1 MTDLSPEVRERVRAA
16 VRNSPAAMTM
26 QLARQLG
33 VPEVQVIRAL
43 PEGRAVELDTKRWEE
58 IISAFER
65 LGDIHVI
72 VSNGSV
78 TSEVV
83 GRFGGFS
90 CWGEFFNVQSGS
102 LDMHIRHA
110 RLAAAFAI
118 EKPSHMDGVST
129 LSFQFYD
136 LDGAA
141 AFKAFVTFGGAAPDP
156 ERAALFA
163 AIRDQ
168 FRKG

>member
-1 MTDLSPEVRERVRAA
+1 MADLSPELSERVRAA

-33 VPEVQVIRAL
+33 VPEVEVIRAL
-43 PEGRAVELDTKRWEE
+43 PDGRAVELDVARWEE
-58 IISAFER
+58 IFRALER
-65 LGDIHVI
+65 LGDVHVI

-83 GRFGGFS
+83 GSFGGFS
-90 CWGEFFNVQSGS
+90 TWGEFFNIQSGS

-110 RLAAAFAI
+110 RLAAAFAV
-118 EKPSHMDGVST
+118 EKPGHTDGVST

-136 LDGAA
+136 RDGAA
-141 AFKAFVTFGGAAPDP
+141 AFKAFVTFGGSAPTP
-156 ERAALFA
+156 ERATLFGE
-163 AIRDQ
+163 IRDQ